1 MVSYWMLAVLEHIK
15 RSLEVLALQFVKEK
29 AENGR
34 II

>member
-1 MVSYWMLAVLEHIK
+1 MLAVLKHIK
-15 RSLEVLALQFVKEK
+15 KSLEVLALQFVKEK